1 MRSVLQENKEC
12 FVCGTTYNLH
22 CHHIYNGAYRR
33 RSEYYGLKVWLCFE
47 HHTGNNGVHNG
58 NKAVDRYLKELAQR
72 KFEEAFTREKF
83 IETFGRSYL

>member
-1 MRSVLQENKEC
+1 MRSVIQENKEC
-12 FVCGTTYNLH
+12 FVCGKPYDLEL
-22 CHHIYNGAYRR
+22 HHIYRAPYRNR
-33 RSEYYGLKVWLCFE
+33 CTRYGLTVWLCHE
-47 HHTGNNGVHNG
+47 HHTGNKGVHNG